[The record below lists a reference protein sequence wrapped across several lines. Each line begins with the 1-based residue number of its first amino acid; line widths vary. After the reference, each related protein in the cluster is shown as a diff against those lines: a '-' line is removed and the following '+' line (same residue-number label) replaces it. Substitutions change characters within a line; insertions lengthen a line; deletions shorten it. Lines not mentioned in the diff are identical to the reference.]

1 MAYLS
6 KLQVI
11 QRGGQNR
18 QYYLICPAP
27 LAAALEMEKGEELE
41 WVIKDRKTFEIR
53 RVQGTA
59 RAKWSRQ
66 WRSCSQPQNSC
77 QGWNSMPQRQYR
89 PRRLP
94 LAPDRESNQSTVPN

>member
-27 LAAALEMEKGEELE
+27 LAAALEMEKGEELQ
-41 WVIKDRKTFEIR
+41 WVIKDRNTFEIR
-53 RVQGTA
+53 RVQGTS
-59 RAKWSRQ
+59 RAKAGRQ
-66 WRSCSQPQNSC
+66 
-77 QGWNSMPQRQYR
+77 
-89 PRRLP
+89 
-94 LAPDRESNQSTVPN
+94 

>member
-27 LAAALEMEKGEELE
+27 VAAALEMEKGEELE
-41 WVIKDRKTFEIR
+41 WVIKDRNTFEIR
-53 RVQGTA
+53 RVQA
-59 RAKWSRQ
+59 SSRTKGS
-66 WRSCSQPQNSC
+66 R
-77 QGWNSMPQRQYR
+77 
-89 PRRLP
+89 
-94 LAPDRESNQSTVPN
+94 